1 MIKIDYDM
9 RKKLA
14 ELLSY
19 GEDGKKAF
27 IELCTK
33 FLPEETH
40 EAIIE
45 MANGNLT
52 EREFLEKIN
61 NDALDSYSKDKDG
74 NVFKILEASE
84 DTRKEFLK

>member
-1 MIKIDYDM
+1 MINIDYDM

-33 FLPEETH
+33 FFPKEIH
-40 EAIIE
+40 KAIIE

-61 NDALDSYSKDKDG
+61 NDALDSYSNNKDE
-74 NVFKILEASE
+74 NLFKILEASE
-84 DTRKEFLK
+84 GTRKEFSQ